1 MEGEELGYIR
11 LDNGNMQKGR
21 RWRSIFVW
29 PANGIRHGTP
39 CFPPPVPRGLV
50 TAVSQ
55 GVLAFHY
62 FSSKGG
68 ALDSCELRIGNGWP

>member
-1 MEGEELGYIR
+1 MEGEELGIVSA
-11 LDNGNMQKGR
+11 LIMETCR
-21 RWRSIFVW
+21 REGGEKHIDLASQWDPPW
-29 PANGIRHGTP
+29 DPASS
-39 CFPPPVPRGLV
+39 PVPHGLG

-55 GVLAFHY
+55 GVLPFHY